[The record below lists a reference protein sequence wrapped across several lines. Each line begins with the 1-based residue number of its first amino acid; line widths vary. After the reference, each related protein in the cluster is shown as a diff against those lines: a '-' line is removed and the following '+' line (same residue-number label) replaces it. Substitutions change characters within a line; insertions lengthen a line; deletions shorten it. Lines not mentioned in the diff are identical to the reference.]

1 VEKVSGD
8 LGTICGMIHIL
19 QSRGH
24 IVWVRL
30 WETPYLVPAL
40 RRYEIVMPVE

>member
-1 VEKVSGD
+1 VSGD

-30 WETPYLVPAL
+30 WETPYLVPASGDT
-40 RRYEIVMPVE
+40 RSWCPSN